1 MNSVRDCKSPRV
13 SCHCRLFSS
22 HLPRY
27 HVELQLKQTGVGRKL
42 IFFPQLDHNF
52 FANFLYQFKTHLFLF
67 GFFFTEGH
75 LELVKY
81 LLEARADVNAQTG
94 TGDTA
99 LSFACERGKYYIC
112 AMFVHLLS
120 IGTENNFPPCLVY
133 TDVVDLL
140 LIIFVKH

>member
-1 MNSVRDCKSPRV
+1 MPI
-13 SCHCRLFSS
+13 
-22 HLPRY
+22 
-27 HVELQLKQTGVGRKL
+27 L
-42 IFFPQLDHNF
+42 IFSPV
-52 FANFLYQFKTHLFLF
+52 ANFRYQSLF

-112 AMFVHLLS
+112 ATGQLDHS
-120 IGTENNFPPCLVY
+120 Y
-133 TDVVDLL
+133 T
-140 LIIFVKH
+140 F